1 MISKQKRSNDRVDK
15 IISTAKLILE
25 HGEVADITI
34 ARISEMSNL
43 KRTSTYKFFPTP
55 DHIKS
60 YLQNEFIIDSLLFIN
75 SNIQKPESDELHNIL
90 NELVTSLINYFNE
103 SSPAKKLIL
112 DSSVFGAQI
121 NSLSILSESINKF
134 VSSNIELPSMFNEKG
149 VFLVLTQIIISVLSL
164 NYKMDR
170 ELNDIGK
177 NEAVRASLSYL
188 IACTAK
194 Q

>member
-1 MISKQKRSNDRVDK
+1 MIAKQKRSKDRVDK
-15 IISTAKLILE
+15 IISTAKSILE

-34 ARISEMSNL
+34 ARISQMSNL

-60 YLQNEFIIDSLLFIN
+60 YLQNKLIKESSLFIDSN
-75 SNIQKPESDELHNIL
+75 TQKPESNELQNIL

-103 SSPAKKLIL
+103 STPAKKLIL
-112 DSSVFGAQI
+112 DSSVFGAEI
-121 NSLSILSESINKF
+121 DSLSVLSESINKF
-134 VSSNIELPSMFNEKG
+134 VSLNIELPSMFNEKG

>member
-1 MISKQKRSNDRVDK
+1 
-15 IISTAKLILE
+15 
-25 HGEVADITI
+25 
-34 ARISEMSNL
+34 
-43 KRTSTYKFFPTP
+43 
-55 DHIKS
+55 
-60 YLQNEFIIDSLLFIN
+60 LQNELIKESSLFIN
-75 SNIQKPESDELHNIL
+75 SNTQKPESNELQNIL

-134 VSSNIELPSMFNEKG
+134 VSLNIELPSMFNEKG

>member
-1 MISKQKRSNDRVDK
+1 MIAKQKRSKDRVDK

-34 ARISEMSNL
+34 ARISQMSNL

-60 YLQNEFIIDSLLFIN
+60 YLQNELIKESSLFIDSN
-75 SNIQKPESDELHNIL
+75 TQKPESNELQNIL

-103 SSPAKKLIL
+103 SSPARKLIL
-112 DSSVFGAQI
+112 
-121 NSLSILSESINKF
+121 E
-134 VSSNIELPSMFNEKG
+134 MFNEKG